1 MLVNLKV
8 ENIVV
13 RMVEAV
19 LLICLFLVL
28 LLSAGCSTAAK
39 ETLGS
44 KTINKHSI
52 ASRPEEIE
60 DTHFQSLRLRP
71 ERDTEE
77 LGVLIVSPDGKVRR
91 VK

>member
-8 ENIVV
+8 ENVV
-13 RMVEAV
+13 LRIFKKI
-19 LLICLFLVL
+19 LLFSLLPL
-28 LLSAGCSTAAK
+28 LLVSAGCRTHKPRSVNKTSTA
-39 ETLGS
+39 S
-44 KTINKHSI
+44 K
-52 ASRPEEIE
+52 PEEIE